1 MMHNDQE
8 LIGDCLLKLIKVV
21 KGDDEIVND
30 NDGGQEESGECD
42 DEWEGLEQWDRM
54 GGCLDEDMRLE
65 QFLIADGFDVN
76 DPQYADDNVDELLE
90 EMIGWFDG
98 DMLDIVD

>member
-1 MMHNDQE
+1 M
-8 LIGDCLLKLIKVV
+8 IGDCLVQLIKVIR
-21 KGDDEIVND
+21 GEEEIVHD
-30 NDGGQEESGECD
+30 NDDDQEEYGEYD
-42 DEWEGLEQWDRM
+42 DEWEGLEQWDRV

-65 QFLIADGFDVN
+65 QFLLADGFDVN